1 MQMIREKSYN
11 ETYATK
17 NKKFTFN
24 IPNDLFASLEIKSK
38 SAGYEE
44 VAPYLRHVISHH
56 TKEGAIHFDD
66 ILKILGEKENKRRE
80 YQVRYAETPTR
91 KTKYHF
97 VKINV
102 KNFLDS
108 VLHGQYTFKWK

>member
-1 MQMIREKSYN
+1 MMTNYN

-24 IPNDLFASLEIKSK
+24 IPNDLFELLETKSK

-80 YQVRYAETPTR
+80 YQVRYTETPTI
-91 KTKYHF
+91 KPKYDF
-97 VKINV
+97 VKIKV
-102 KNFLDS
+102 SNFIDK
-108 VLHGQYTFKWK
+108 VLHRQLYFVWK